1 MEFEAVVLMPE
12 AEMDIIMEGE
22 PGRNMFV
29 GFNLPNKILEAS
41 GESTWQYRLHS
52 LLSSQVTECTPHK

>member
-41 GESTWQYRLHS
+41 GESTWQYSIYNIYLS
-52 LLSSQVTECTPHK
+52 LR

>member
-41 GESTWQYRLHS
+41 GKSTWQYSIYNIYLS
-52 LLSSQVTECTPHK
+52 LR